1 MRLNVNGSI
10 FLHKKHIKN
19 NFEENEFSERFGKC
33 SFYNCT
39 VVRYQ
44 IWLEKYLYPIVVL
57 PMYAGAA
64 AFLSWAEA
72 QKSNWIQNNN
82 AKTEKAS

>member
-1 MRLNVNGSI
+1 
-10 FLHKKHIKN
+10 
-19 NFEENEFSERFGKC
+19 
-33 SFYNCT
+33 
-39 VVRYQ
+39 
-44 IWLEKYLYPIVVL
+44 
-57 PMYAGAA
+57 MYAGAA